1 MSLGSAAIVTVTGGE
16 CEEQKRTKRRSSSR
30 PAGFDSTRAG
40 STSRLQLSRWECAEY
55 TGEPYE
61 LGETRTESPGAV
73 HRDLISTTSLIGP
86 SSPSL
91 KRCESN
97 EYYTTLRLVR
107 YNQRLIQQFLPRDFF
122 DCLLSIR
129 IRERC
134 TRTHHQYH
142 NEQV

>member
-16 CEEQKRTKRRSSSR
+16 CEEQKGTKRRSSSR

-55 TGEPYE
+55 TGELYE
-61 LGETRTESPGAV
+61 PEETRMESPGAV

-91 KRCESN
+91 K
-97 EYYTTLRLVR
+97 TLRV
-107 YNQRLIQQFLPRDFF
+107 
-122 DCLLSIR
+122 
-129 IRERC
+129 
-134 TRTHHQYH
+134 
-142 NEQV
+142 